1 MIIILHR
8 LFEKRYRLLR
18 PAQKRKFQER
28 RDLFLAD
35 RFHPLLNNHPLVGK
49 YEGYRSFNIG
59 GDLRVIFKQLD
70 DETVVFVEIGPHDR
84 LYG

>member
-8 LFEKRYRLLR
+8 RFEKRYRLLR
-18 PAQKRKFQER
+18 LAEKRKFKER

-35 RFHPLLNNHPLVGK
+35 QFHPLLNNHPLAGK
-49 YEGYRSFNIG
+49 YDGYRGFNVG

-70 DETVVFVEIGPHDR
+70 RDTVVFVEIGPHDR